1 LEKAGRDTSY
11 SIAKFLDTGL
21 GTLLSWS
28 GDRGIHW
35 GPAGVLIAL
44 FHTASTIWD
53 SGRRKTMDT
62 SEVLRKD
69 EEGPGTGAVTVPG
82 SGPQKPSQVPA
93 LLGGDREN
101 D

>member
-1 LEKAGRDTSY
+1 
-11 SIAKFLDTGL
+11 
-21 GTLLSWS
+21 
-28 GDRGIHW
+28 
-35 GPAGVLIAL
+35 
-44 FHTASTIWD
+44 
-53 SGRRKTMDT
+53 MDT